1 MKKIHS
7 TSYLVLDDDAD
18 NKIIS
23 ILSICASSIQLE
35 ETKSTSVFP
44 AVELKL
50 FGVDHNYQGKKIA
63 PDNEAKYSELIF
75 NWLISYIKSEICERI
90 NVEYLVLFSVPDDK
104 TIGFYNKMGLKKLN
118 DNFNLYNST
127 FARGCI
133 PMYLKL

>member
-7 TSYLVLDDDAD
+7 TTYLVLDDDAD

-50 FGVDHNYQGKKIA
+50 FGIDHNYQGKKIA

-90 NVEYLVLFSVPDDK
+90 NVEYLVLFSVPDNK
-104 TIGFYNKMGLKKLN
+104 TIGFYNKMGLKELN

-127 FARGCI
+127 FADGCI